1 MSQRRFNLLY
11 DRRCEPCNMALS
23 NMAGPLKA
31 PLVFKGKKVDWVSFG
46 ATADGPSISIVTHH
60 DCAKI
65 SIMAD

>member
-1 MSQRRFNLLY
+1 
-11 DRRCEPCNMALS
+11 MALS

-31 PLVFKGKKVDWVSFG
+31 PLVFKGNKVDWVSFG

-65 SIMAD
+65 TIMAD